1 MQDLNALVNGLK
13 FSAHFGDLF
22 VLLDSTH
29 NILFQLVNGIVDF
42 PFRFGWT
49 IFILEPLKLWIILSN
64 QLKA

>member
-49 IFILEPLKLWIILSN
+49 IFILEPLKL
-64 QLKA
+64 